1 MQAVSSFVIRHSNFR
16 GRRRGFTLLEL
27 ILVMAIIALTIA
39 IAVPSLSGFARAR
52 VVSDTAAHFTAMA
65 SLARNHAVAE
75 GQPYRLVID
84 LPNRLFSI
92 TKGSGDGQTFVQA
105 DLPDAKPFNLPKD
118 LDMSTDAPEV
128 DGQRIIEFQPEGRT
142 DIASVEFTDRFGN
155 KVDVRC
161 DSTFGYYKIV
171 SGPDAVAEAKP

>member
-1 MQAVSSFVIRHSNFR
+1 MMASPRKTS
-16 GRRRGFTLLEL
+16 GFTLLEL

-39 IAVPSLSGFARAR
+39 LAAPSLAGFARSR

-65 SLARNHAVAE
+65 SLGRSHAVAE

-84 LPNRLFSI
+84 LPARRFYL
-92 TKGSGDGQTFVQA
+92 TKGNGDGQTFTQS
-105 DLPDAKPFNLPKD
+105 DLTDARPVDLPKD

-128 DGQRIIEFQPEGRT
+128 DGSRFIEFQPEGRT
-142 DIASVEFTDRFGN
+142 DIASVSFSDRFGN

-161 DSTFGYYKIV
+161 DTTFGYYKIV
-171 SGPDAVAEAKP
+171 SGPDAVEVKK